1 MGKKYTTIL
10 TLFVI
15 ICFLLSG
22 CDRDEGQNTGYG
34 TMSLQVSAN
43 ANVIELKPHA
53 NTRSNN
59 STDSVVHTRVE
70 EESDFVPDAG
80 DFKIALYKETSAKTN
95 TKTETSKAG
104 ILQYEWNSLNEFDPS
119 SKIAIGAYT
128 LKATYGEL
136 NKEGFDAACYSG
148 ETDIIIQDH
157 QNTPAEVTCYL
168 NNVKVNVECSETVKA
183 YFTSFEIKVYSQ
195 ALKEIEI
202 SKNEKRPLYM
212 LPGSLTVRAHFVK
225 QNGKEGTVELA
236 RIEETE
242 VRQHYIIQVDLNNGN
257 AGGAILNVNYAKVK
271 SEETVNIDLSDE
283 ALNTAAPIFTATCLD
298 VYEGHLITL
307 REGVASDLKEPVK
320 ITLNAGAGIN
330 RCILNINSKFLQSK
344 GIPEEVDLAAQDEK
358 SASHKALLEEYG
370 LRIVGLDASKD
381 KMALIDFT
389 NLITMLQYVEDW
401 EKDTYTLNATDLL
414 GKVTTDPVKFQVQ
427 ARSNQ
432 FALMTDAKEV
442 LIGSTESETTVSLD
456 GTENDINQ
464 VTFQYSEDEG
474 QTWKSAKAEF
484 IEQETGTI
492 NYRVKIKELEP
503 VNKKLQIRAWYGS
516 KCSETKVL
524 NYYIPK
530 FRIEPIGE
538 EIWAWKAALKVV
550 AESGDEK
557 ETEAITKYISW
568 SSTAG
573 VNADGVQKYV
583 LNGLKANTEYA
594 VNAICN
600 NEVNAAEVKFYTEGG
615 NLMNWDFEEEG
626 ETYWT
631 TYFNGSI
638 NKGGPYGTKGII
650 GSEHYYSETITAVE
664 PIGWS
669 TVNQKTFHKG
679 VGNMN
684 TWYSTISTN
693 VFNETGTNGKVIQI
707 KNVAWNNAG
716 PEISKVTHWN
726 WDPIPTL
733 IELATPDI
741 KDLYKSAGR
750 LFLGT
755 YEYNHSN
762 NTETYT
768 EGKEFTSR
776 PSKLTFEYK
785 YQLYNNSNK
794 DMGYV
799 DIRIEHRD
807 NQTGKTIILAEATK
821 DLPAQN
827 GYTTESIDLKPKY
840 KEKGFEYGSN
850 CPKPT
855 HICLMFCS
863 SSLYGKE
870 KKQDVEKDINV
881 PNIDNTTKAVATLI
895 GNALYIDNIKFEYKN

>member
-70 EESDFVPDAG
+70 EERDFVPDAG
-80 DFKIALYKETSAKTN
+80 DFKIALYKETSAKAN
-95 TKTETSKAG
+95 TKTKTSKAG

-242 VRQHYIIQVDLNNGN
+242 ARQHYIIQVDLNDGN

-320 ITLNAGAGIN
+320 ITLNARAGIN

-530 FRIEPIGE
+530 FRIEPIEE

-573 VNADGVQKYV
+573 VNADGVQKYAI
-583 LNGLKANTEYA
+583 NGLKASTEYT

-600 NEVNAAEVKFYTEGG
+600 EEKSEKINFFTEGG
-615 NLMNWDFEEEG
+615 ELNDILYWDSENNWKSTIIKDFHIGGSHSCVPKHWSNTYHTKNLQIYEPSNWC
-626 ETYWT
+626 
-631 TYFNGSI
+631 
-638 NKGGPYGTKGII
+638 
-650 GSEHYYSETITAVE
+650 
-664 PIGWS
+664 
-669 TVNQKTFHKG
+669 TVNDKTMHIG
-679 VGNMN
+679 YGEEN
-684 TWYSTISTN
+684 TWYTVSSTDRVSGYNAKYGICLR
-693 VFNETGTNGKVIQI
+693 
-707 KNVAWNNAG
+707 NVAWDNQG
-716 PEISKVTHWN
+716 KSISNSFASVTSCEFEN
-726 WDPIPTL
+726 MQKLNSP
-733 IELATPDI
+733 
-741 KDLYKSAGR
+741 KDDGNSISYKSAGR
-750 LFLGT
+750 LFLGNYT
-755 YEYNHSN
+755 YDHNT
-762 NTETYT
+762 NTELYE
-768 EGKEFTSR
+768 EGIEFTSR
-776 PSKLTFEYK
+776 PSALSFTYKYEPYGSDKGYVKVVLEKRNVDGTVTILANAYKEFSEQKEYVDNTNNKIKLTYNKDYK
-785 YQLYNNSNK
+785 YGIS
-794 DMGYV
+794 
-799 DIRIEHRD
+799 
-807 NQTGKTIILAEATK
+807 
-821 DLPAQN
+821 
-827 GYTTESIDLKPKY
+827 
-840 KEKGFEYGSN
+840 
-850 CPKPT
+850 CPKAT
-855 HICLMFCS
+855 HLKLMFCAS
-863 SSLYGKE
+863 IKGINLLQSEETININLP
-870 KKQDVEKDINV
+870 DINLC
-881 PNIDNTTKAVATLI
+881 KSEATVI
-895 GNALYIDNIKFEYKN
+895 GSKFYIENIKFEYKND